1 MVYKTRKLNN
11 GLTIIGIPLTDSKT
25 TTVLTLVGVGSRY
38 ESDTEQGL
46 SHFLEHM
53 MFKGTTKRPNAKVI
67 AQELDGLGASYNAF
81 TSYEYTGYWVKVRN
95 QKKYIALDVIADI
108 FQNSLLQEIDI
119 QVERGAIIEEL
130 NMYLD
135 MPTRQ
140 IHSDFQTLLYGDDTP
155 LGRPIIGTKESIN
168 SFGRQSFVD
177 YFNHKYVTNNTYII
191 IAGEVD
197 TNMLDKVE
205 ASSNNAR
212 QAEAPQKLEIKIN
225 QNKPKVNIRHKKTDQ
240 THLMLGFHIPDIH
253 HTDRYI
259 SSIASTIL
267 GGYMSSRLFTEIREK
282 RGLSYYIRSDSH
294 HFDDTGVFNINT
306 GVQNN
311 KVTDTIKLI
320 LKELQAMKV
329 YPVSDKE
336 LNIAKEHI
344 QGQTVMSFES
354 SDEIAAIVG
363 MNELLLHK
371 PFDLEY
377 EMEQYKAVTKEQIL
391 EFMQKYAI
399 SEHLNLALIGNI
411 SAGDNNKLEQILAS
425 L

>member
-1 MVYKTRKLNN
+1 MVYKTRQLDN
-11 GLTIIGIPLTDSKT
+11 GLTIIGIPLKDSKT

-38 ESDTEQGL
+38 ESDDEQGL

-53 MFKGTTKRPNAKVI
+53 MFKGTKKRPNAKVI

-95 QKKYIALDVIADI
+95 QKKYIALDVISDI
-108 FQNSLLQEIDI
+108 FQNSLLKESDI

-140 IHSDFQTLLYGDDTP
+140 IHSDFQTLLYGSDTP
-155 LGRPIIGTKESIN
+155 LGRPIIGTKASIN
-168 SFGRQSFVD
+168 SFNREAFVD
-177 YFNHKYVTNNTYII
+177 YFSNKYVTSNTYII

-197 TNMLDKVE
+197 NNMLDKVE
-205 ASSNNAR
+205 SSFNNAR
-212 QAEAPQKLEIKIN
+212 QAEAPKKNYIKIK
-225 QNKPKVNIRHKKTDQ
+225 QNNPRINIRNKKTDQ
-240 THLMLGFHIPDIH
+240 THLMLGFHIPSIH
-253 HTDRYI
+253 SKDRYI
-259 SSIASTIL
+259 ATIASTIL

-282 RGLSYYIRSDSH
+282 RGLSYYIRADSH

-306 GVQNN
+306 GVQNT
-311 KVTDTIKLI
+311 KIIDTLKLI
-320 LKELQAMKV
+320 VKELKEMKT
-329 YPVSDKE
+329 YSVSDRE

-344 QGQTVMSFES
+344 QGQTVMGFES
-354 SDEIAAIVG
+354 SDEIAAIIG
-363 MNELLLHK
+363 MNELLLHQ

-377 EMEQYKAVTKEQIL
+377 EMEQYKTVSKQQIL
-391 EFMQKYAI
+391 EFMQKYTLA
-399 SEHLNLALIGNI
+399 EQLNLALIGNI
-411 SAGDNNKLEQILAS
+411 SASDSIKLEQILSS

>member
-11 GLTIIGIPLTDSKT
+11 GLTIIGIPLKDSKT

-38 ESDTEQGL
+38 ESDAELGL

-53 MFKGTTKRPNAKVI
+53 MFKGTQKRPNAKII

-95 QKKYIALDVIADI
+95 QKKYIALDIIADI
-108 FQNSLLQEIDI
+108 FQNSLLQESDI
-119 QVERGAIIEEL
+119 KVERGAITEEL

-140 IHSDFQTLLYGDDTP
+140 IHSDFQSLLYGNTP

-168 SFGRQSFVD
+168 SFNRQDFVD
-177 YFNHKYVTNNTYII
+177 YVSNKYVTSNTYII

-197 TNMLDKVE
+197 TNILDKVE
-205 ASSNNAR
+205 ASFNNAR
-212 QAEAPQKLEIKIN
+212 QAESPKKIEIKIE
-225 QNKPKVNIRHKKTDQ
+225 QNSPKVNIRHKKTDQ
-240 THLMLGFHIPDIH
+240 THLMLGFHIPSIH
-253 HTDRYI
+253 SQDRYI
-259 SSIASTIL
+259 AAMASTIL

-294 HFDDTGVFNINT
+294 HFDDTGVFSINT
-306 GVQNN
+306 GVQNIN
-311 KVTDTIKLI
+311 VVDTLKLI
-320 LKELQAMKV
+320 LKELKDIKS
-329 YPVSDKE
+329 YTVSDRE

-344 QGQTVMSFES
+344 QGQTVMGFES
-354 SDEIAAIVG
+354 SDEIAAIIG
-363 MNELLLHK
+363 MNELLLQE

-377 EMEQYKAVTKEQIL
+377 EMEQYKAVTKDQIL
-391 EFMQKYAI
+391 DFMQKYTL
-399 SEHLNLALIGNI
+399 SQHLNLALIGNI
-411 SAGDNNKLEQILAS
+411 SASDSIKFEQILSS

>member
-1 MVYKTRKLNN
+1 MVYKTRKLDN
-11 GLTIIGIPLTDSKT
+11 GLTIIGIPLKDSKT

-53 MFKGTTKRPNAKVI
+53 MFKGTKKRPNAKVI

-108 FQNSLLQEIDI
+108 FQNSLLNESDI

-135 MPTRQ
+135 IPTRQ
-140 IHSDFQTLLYGDDTP
+140 IHSDFQTLLYGSDTP

-168 SFGRQSFVD
+168 SFNRQNFVD
-177 YFNHKYVTNNTYII
+177 YFNSKYVASNTYII
-191 IAGEVD
+191 VAGEVD
-197 TNMLDKVE
+197 NNMLDKVE
-205 ASSNNAR
+205 DSFNNSR
-212 QAEAPQKLEIKIN
+212 QAESPVKVN
-225 QNKPKVNIRHKKTDQ
+225 FTVSQNSPKVNIRNKKTDQ

-253 HTDRYI
+253 SQDRYI
-259 SSIASTIL
+259 ATIASTIL
-267 GGYMSSRLFTEIREK
+267 GGYMSSRLFTEVREK
-282 RGLSYYIRSDSH
+282 RGLSYYIRADSH

-306 GVQNN
+306 GVQNT
-311 KVTDTIKLI
+311 KIVDTLKLI
-320 LKELQAMKV
+320 LKELQEMKS
-329 YPVSDKE
+329 YPVSDRE

-344 QGQTVMSFES
+344 QGQTVMGFES

-363 MNELLLHK
+363 MNELLLK
-371 PFDLEY
+371 QPFDLDY
-377 EMEQYKAVTKEQIL
+377 EMEQYKAVTKQQVL
-391 EFMQKYAI
+391 DFMQKFAL

-411 SAGDNNKLEQILAS
+411 SASDNIKLEQILAS

>member
-1 MVYKTRKLNN
+1 MNYKTRKLDN
-11 GLTIIGIPLTDSKT
+11 GLTIIGIPLKDSKT

-53 MFKGTTKRPNAKVI
+53 MFKGTQKRPNAKII

-108 FQNSLLQEIDI
+108 FQNSLLKESDI

-140 IHSDFQTLLYGDDTP
+140 IHSDFQTLLYGKDTP
-155 LGRPIIGTKESIN
+155 LGRSIIGTKESIN
-168 SFGRQSFVD
+168 SFNRKNFVD
-177 YFNHKYVTNNTYII
+177 YFSHKYVTSNTYII
-191 IAGEVD
+191 VAGEID
-197 TNMLDKVE
+197 NNMLDKVE
-205 ASSNNAR
+205 LSFNNAR
-212 QAEAPQKLEIKIN
+212 QSESPIRENIQIT
-225 QNKPKVNIRHKKTDQ
+225 QNTPRINIRNKKTDQ
-240 THLMLGFHIPDIH
+240 THLMLGFHIPSIH
-253 HTDRYI
+253 TQDRYI
-259 SSIASTIL
+259 ASIASTIL

-282 RGLSYYIRSDSH
+282 RGLSYYIRADSH

-306 GVQNN
+306 GVQNT
-311 KVTDTIKLI
+311 KVIDTVKLI
-320 LKELQAMKV
+320 LKELKDMKS

-344 QGQTVMSFES
+344 QGQTVMGFES
-354 SDEIAAIVG
+354 SDEIAAIIG
-363 MNELLLHK
+363 MNELLLHQ
-371 PFDLEY
+371 PFDLDY
-377 EMEQYKAVTKEQIL
+377 EMEQYKAVTKQQIL
-391 EFMQKYAI
+391 DFMQKYTLA
-399 SEHLNLALIGNI
+399 EHLNLALIGNI
-411 SAGDNNKLEQILAS
+411 SASDSIKLEKILSS

>member
-1 MVYKTRKLNN
+1 MNYKTRKLDN
-11 GLTIIGIPLTDSKT
+11 GLTIIGIPLKDSKT

-38 ESDTEQGL
+38 ESDNEQGL

-53 MFKGTTKRPNAKVI
+53 MFKGTKKRPTAKII

-108 FQNSLLQEIDI
+108 FQNSLLKESDI

-140 IHSDFQTLLYGDDTP
+140 IHSDFQTLLYGEDTP
-155 LGRPIIGTKESIN
+155 LGRSIIGTKESIN
-168 SFGRQSFVD
+168 SFNRQNFVD
-177 YFNHKYVTNNTYII
+177 YFSHKYVTSNTYII
-191 IAGEVD
+191 VAGEID
-197 TNMLDKVE
+197 NNMLDKVE
-205 ASSNNAR
+205 LSFNNAR
-212 QAEAPQKLEIKIN
+212 LAESPIRENIQIT
-225 QNKPKVNIRHKKTDQ
+225 QNTPRINIRNKKTDQ
-240 THLMLGFHIPDIH
+240 THLMLGFHIPSIH
-253 HTDRYI
+253 TQDRYI
-259 SSIASTIL
+259 ASIASTIL

-282 RGLSYYIRSDSH
+282 RGLSYYIRADSH

-306 GVQNN
+306 GVQNT
-311 KVTDTIKLI
+311 KVIDTVKLI
-320 LKELQAMKV
+320 LKELKDMKS

-344 QGQTVMSFES
+344 QGQTVMGFES
-354 SDEIAAIVG
+354 SDEIAAIIG
-363 MNELLLHK
+363 MNELLLHQ
-371 PFDLEY
+371 PFDLDY
-377 EMEQYKAVTKEQIL
+377 EMEQYKAVTKQQIL
-391 EFMQKYAI
+391 DFMQKYTLA
-399 SEHLNLALIGNI
+399 EHLNLALIGNI
-411 SAGDNNKLEQILAS
+411 SASDSIKLEKILSS

>member
-1 MVYKTRKLNN
+1 MNYKTRKLDN
-11 GLTIIGIPLTDSKT
+11 GLTIIGIPLKDSKT

-53 MFKGTTKRPNAKVI
+53 MFKGTKKRPNAKII

-108 FQNSLLQEIDI
+108 FQNSLLKESDI
-119 QVERGAIIEEL
+119 LVERGAIIEEL

-140 IHSDFQTLLYGDDTP
+140 IHSDFQTLLYGEDTP
-155 LGRPIIGTKESIN
+155 LGRSIIGTKESIN
-168 SFGRQSFVD
+168 SFNRQNFVD
-177 YFNHKYVTNNTYII
+177 YFSHKYVTSNTYII
-191 IAGEVD
+191 VAGEID
-197 TNMLDKVE
+197 NNMLDKVE
-205 ASSNNAR
+205 LSFNNAR
-212 QAEAPQKLEIKIN
+212 QAESPTRENIQVT
-225 QNKPKVNIRHKKTDQ
+225 QNTPRINIRNKKTDQ
-240 THLMLGFHIPDIH
+240 THLMLGFHIPSIH
-253 HTDRYI
+253 TQDRYI
-259 SSIASTIL
+259 ASIASTIL

-282 RGLSYYIRSDSH
+282 RGLSYYIRADSH

-306 GVQNN
+306 GVQNT
-311 KVTDTIKLI
+311 KVIDTVKLI
-320 LKELQAMKV
+320 LKELKDMKS

-344 QGQTVMSFES
+344 QGQTVMGFES
-354 SDEIAAIVG
+354 SDEIAAIIG
-363 MNELLLHK
+363 MNELLLHQ
-371 PFDLEY
+371 PFDLDY
-377 EMEQYKAVTKEQIL
+377 EMEQYKAVTKQQIL
-391 EFMQKYAI
+391 DFMQKYTLA
-399 SEHLNLALIGNI
+399 EHLNLALIGNI
-411 SAGDNNKLEQILAS
+411 SASDSIKLEKILSS

>member
-1 MVYKTRKLNN
+1 MVYKTRKLDN
-11 GLTIIGIPLTDSKT
+11 GLTIIGIPLKDSKT

-53 MFKGTTKRPNAKVI
+53 MFKGTKKRPNAKMI

-108 FQNSLLQEIDI
+108 FQNSLLQESDI

-140 IHSDFQTLLYGDDTP
+140 IHSDFQTLLYGSDTP
-155 LGRPIIGTKESIN
+155 LGRPIIGTKDSIN
-168 SFGRQSFVD
+168 SFNRQNFVN
-177 YFNHKYVTNNTYII
+177 YFSNKYVSSNTYII

-197 TNMLDKVE
+197 NNMLDKVE
-205 ASSNNAR
+205 SSFNNAR
-212 QAEAPQKLEIKIN
+212 QAETPKKLNIKIE
-225 QNKPKVNIRHKKTDQ
+225 QDAPKVNIRNKKTDQ

-253 HTDRYI
+253 AQDRYI
-259 SSIASTIL
+259 ATIASTIL

-282 RGLSYYIRSDSH
+282 RGLSYYIRADSH
-294 HFDDTGVFNINT
+294 HFDDTGVCNINT
-306 GVQNN
+306 GVQNT
-311 KVTDTIKLI
+311 KVVNTLKLI
-320 LKELQAMKV
+320 LKELQEMKS
-329 YPVSDKE
+329 YPVSDRE

-344 QGQTVMSFES
+344 QGQTVMGFES
-354 SDEIAAIVG
+354 SDEIAAIIG
-363 MNELLLHK
+363 MNELLLHQ

-391 EFMQKYAI
+391 DFMQKFALP
-399 SEHLNLALIGNI
+399 EHLNLALIGNI
-411 SAGDNNKLEQILAS
+411 SASDSIKLEQILSS

>member
-1 MVYKTRKLNN
+1 MVYKTRKLDN
-11 GLTIIGIPLTDSKT
+11 GLTIIGIPLKDSKT

-108 FQNSLLQEIDI
+108 FQNSLLKESDI
-119 QVERGAIIEEL
+119 QVERGAIVEEL

-140 IHSDFQTLLYGDDTP
+140 IHSDFQTLLYGQETP
-155 LGRPIIGTKESIN
+155 LGRPIIGTKESIH
-168 SFGRQSFVD
+168 SFTRQDFID
-177 YFNHKYVTNNTYII
+177 YFSHKYVTNNTYII

-205 ASSNNAR
+205 ASFNNAR
-212 QAEAPQKLEIKIN
+212 QAEAPQKLDVKIG
-225 QNKPKVNIRHKKTDQ
+225 QNAPRVNIRNKKTDQ
-240 THLMLGFHIPDIH
+240 THLMLGFHIPSVH
-253 HTDRYI
+253 EQDRYTAA
-259 SSIASTIL
+259 IASTIL
-267 GGYMSSRLFTEIREK
+267 GGYMSSRLFTEVREK
-282 RGLSYYIRSDSH
+282 RGLSYYIRADSH
-294 HFDDTGVFNINT
+294 HFDDTGVFSVNT
-306 GVQNN
+306 GVQNT
-311 KVTDTIKLI
+311 KVLETVKLI
-320 LKELQAMKV
+320 LKELKDIKS
-329 YPVSDKE
+329 YTVSDKE

-344 QGQTVMSFES
+344 QGQTVMGFES

-371 PFDLEY
+371 PFDLDY
-377 EMEQYKAVTKEQIL
+377 EMEQYRSVKKEQIL
-391 EFMQKYAI
+391 EFMQRYAI
-399 SEHLNLALIGNI
+399 PQHLNLSLIGNI
-411 SAGDNNKLEQILAS
+411 STTDKSTLEQILAS

>member
-1 MVYKTRKLNN
+1 MNYKTRKLDN
-11 GLTIIGIPLTDSKT
+11 GLTIIGIPLKDSKT

-38 ESDTEQGL
+38 ESDNEQGL

-53 MFKGTTKRPNAKVI
+53 MFKGTKKRPNAKII

-108 FQNSLLQEIDI
+108 FQNSLLKESDI

-140 IHSDFQTLLYGDDTP
+140 IHSDFQTLLYGEDTP
-155 LGRPIIGTKESIN
+155 LGRSIIGTKESIN
-168 SFGRQSFVD
+168 SFNRQNFVD
-177 YFNHKYVTNNTYII
+177 YFSHKYVTSNTYII
-191 IAGEVD
+191 VAGEID
-197 TNMLDKVE
+197 NNMLDKVE
-205 ASSNNAR
+205 LSFNNAR
-212 QAEAPQKLEIKIN
+212 QAESPTRENIQIT
-225 QNKPKVNIRHKKTDQ
+225 QNTPRINIRNKKTDQ
-240 THLMLGFHIPDIH
+240 THLMLGFHIPSIH
-253 HTDRYI
+253 TQDRYI
-259 SSIASTIL
+259 ASIASTIL

-282 RGLSYYIRSDSH
+282 RGLSYYIRADSH

-306 GVQNN
+306 GVQNT
-311 KVTDTIKLI
+311 KVIDTVKLI
-320 LKELQAMKV
+320 LKELKDMKS

-344 QGQTVMSFES
+344 QGQTVMGFES
-354 SDEIAAIVG
+354 SDEIAAIIG
-363 MNELLLHK
+363 MNELLLHQ
-371 PFDLEY
+371 PFDLDY
-377 EMEQYKAVTKEQIL
+377 EMEQYKAVTKQQIL
-391 EFMQKYAI
+391 DFMQKYTLA
-399 SEHLNLALIGNI
+399 EHLNLALIGNI
-411 SAGDNNKLEQILAS
+411 SASDSIKLEKILSS

>member
-1 MVYKTRKLNN
+1 MVYKTRKLDN
-11 GLTIIGIPLTDSKT
+11 GLTIIGIPLKDSKT

-53 MFKGTTKRPNAKVI
+53 MFKGTTKRPNAKII

-108 FQNSLLQEIDI
+108 FQNSLLQESDI

-155 LGRPIIGTKESIN
+155 LGRSIIGTKESIN
-168 SFGRQSFVD
+168 SFGRKNFVD
-177 YFNHKYVTNNTYII
+177 YVSNKYVASNTYII

-205 ASSNNAR
+205 SSFNNAR
-212 QAEAPQKLEIKIN
+212 QATTPKKIDIEIN
-225 QNKPKVNIRHKKTDQ
+225 QKNPKVNIRNKKTDQ
-240 THLMLGFHIPDIH
+240 THLMLGFHIPSV
-253 HTDRYI
+253 HTQDRYVAT
-259 SSIASTIL
+259 IASTIL

-282 RGLSYYIRSDSH
+282 RGLSYYIRADSH
-294 HFDDTGVFNINT
+294 HFDDIGAFNINT
-306 GVQNN
+306 GVQNT
-311 KVTDTIKLI
+311 KVENTLKLI
-320 LKELQAMKV
+320 LKELKDMKY
-329 YPVSDKE
+329 YPVSEKE

-344 QGQTVMSFES
+344 QGQTVMGFES
-354 SDEIAAIVG
+354 SDEIAAIIG
-363 MNELLLHK
+363 MNELLLHQ

-391 EFMQKYAI
+391 DFMQKYAI

-411 SAGDNNKLEQILAS
+411 SDNNKTKFEQILAS